1 MLAFLS
7 WHEVAAVVGA
17 LAAAVA
23 VVVAL
28 LRLWMW
34 LRNYPRN
41 PLRRRRPS
49 PITVDQAV
57 KAQRKAG
64 DDFYEKLMEISSSV
78 EQFEPWE
85 RPGFEADLKQ
95 IRELKR
101 SLDSIGKGPVSQA
114 FVEGSAV
121 VRVERVSRYAVIRT
135 IDMLDGYR
143 AAPAPPDDQRHQ
155 VRWAVVEEPRLRLEH
170 AADLFRMHAW
180 AAQETPLEPNNE
192 ILDVGSW
199 DELKDY
205 AAPALE
211 RYSGP
216 NNGGR

>member
-23 VVVAL
+23 VAVAL
-28 LRLWMW
+28 LRFWVW

-57 KAQRKAG
+57 KAQRTAG
-64 DDFYEKLMEISSSV
+64 DDFYEKLMEISSAV

-101 SLDSIGKGPVSQA
+101 SLDSIGKGPVRRA
-114 FVEGSAV
+114 FVKASAV
-121 VRVERVSRYAVIRT
+121 VCIERVSRYAVIQT
-135 IDMLDGYR
+135 IDMLDAYR
-143 AAPAPPDDQRHQ
+143 ATPAPPDDRRHQ
-155 VRWAVVEEPRLRLEH
+155 VRWAVVEEPRLQLEH

-180 AAQETPLEPNNE
+180 AAQKTPLEPNNE
-192 ILDVGSW
+192 ILDARSW
-199 DELKDY
+199 DKLKDY
-205 AAPALE
+205 SAPALE

-216 NNGGR
+216 NSGR